1 MIDAKFS
8 ESTSDFVPEFTT
20 TGENFTASMD
30 EMPGGITLDHNRLIN
45 RDAKN
50 SHPIE
55 SITGLNE
62 QLNSMPNETLNNIEL
77 EMLLK

>member
-8 ESTSDFVPEFTT
+8 ESTSDFDT
-20 TGENFTASMD
+20 NFSNDNEMMNVEMD
-30 EMPGGITLDHNRLIN
+30 ETSGGITLDHNRLLN

-50 SHPIE
+50 SHPID

-62 QLNSMPNETLNNIEL
+62 QLNTMPNETLNNIEL

>member
-1 MIDAKFS
+1 MIDVNFS
-8 ESTSDFVPEFTT
+8 ESTSDFDI
-20 TGENFTASMD
+20 NFSDNNEMINVEMD
-30 EMPGGITLDHNRLIN
+30 ETPGGISLDHTRLIN
-45 RDAKN
+45 RDAEN
-50 SHPIE
+50 SHPIK